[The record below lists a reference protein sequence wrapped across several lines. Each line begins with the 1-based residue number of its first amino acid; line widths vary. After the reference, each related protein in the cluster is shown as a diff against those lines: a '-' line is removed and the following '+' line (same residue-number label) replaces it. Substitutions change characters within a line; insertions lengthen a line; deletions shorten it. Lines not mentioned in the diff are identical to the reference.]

1 MFGSSFR
8 VLADTESE
16 SESESDPEEH
26 ATVDNIE
33 NITAPRL
40 EAAPTREM
48 LPPAV
53 ERDKQE
59 TVSEEYDNT
68 THTKVDKVKK
78 IDTTHKVKK
87 IDDNQYI
94 IYGNETTVFTAEK
107 MFVVNKSKVSV
118 FWGRCFMCQC
128 VGHSQRFCPLKYCP
142 RCETW
147 GHSIVTCVDK
157 NSNLITRSTKP
168 AAYRIHPSMTSK
180 NWRTDDNIKRTTTR
194 QTVIIPRNNDNAT
207 DSSYPHLVHR
217 GEDIPKNAV

>member
-16 SESESDPEEH
+16 SDYDDEEH
-26 ATVDNIE
+26 ATTDDFS
-33 NITAPRL
+33 APGL
-40 EAAPTREM
+40 EPTLRESFV
-48 LPPAV
+48 PPAV
-53 ERDKQE
+53 TTAEGDEQDNDTERGKQE
-59 TVSEEYDNT
+59 TVLEEHDNT
-68 THTKVDKVKK
+68 TTN
-78 IDTTHKVKK
+78 TTINKVKK
-87 IDDNQYI
+87 IDDRQYI
-94 IYGNETTVFTAEK
+94 LYGNETTAFNAEK
-107 MFVVNKSKVSV
+107 IFVVNKSKVSV

-180 NWRTDDNIKRTTTR
+180 NWRVDNNIKRTATR
-194 QTVIIPRNNDNAT
+194 QTVIIPRNNDDPAN
-207 DSSYPHLVHR
+207 S
-217 GEDIPKNAV
+217 